1 MSKEIKMKIDEL
13 FEELEANTVP
23 GMFVLNL
30 EAERINKKIT
40 ALQDKCKHSF
50 VNGQCKFCYRL
61 EETNNG

>member
-40 ALQDKCKHSF
+40 ALQDKCKHNF
-50 VNGQCKFCYRL
+50 VNGQCEFCYRL
-61 EETNNG
+61 EENNNG